1 MRTDGKVTSARLQS
15 GMLVTVLVLFGSP
28 LTTPA
33 ADSVDSLTLEAAFA
47 RALSAN
53 PTIVAARLHRAVDLA
68 GVSVARERLNP
79 EGRVELEKE
88 TPKQAYSLALP
99 LEIGRKRSRRIAV
112 SEAALHTGEAQL
124 DQTIVEIRAQVRH
137 AYFGRAIAQARLQV
151 LAELHEFAVR
161 ARDTAQQ
168 RFDAGSAPRLEVVQA
183 QLALAQA
190 ENEEDVAGASAHA
203 SAVQLN
209 VLLGYPLDAQVA
221 LATALDGSETLD
233 VGAAISRAQAANA
246 ELAVLDRQIE
256 EARAK
261 IALARSL
268 RVPNITP
275 EATLTRDAAP
285 EFDTG
290 WRAAVGMTLPLL
302 TTHKAGVRVEEA
314 ALAQLQAERDAA
326 LARITGE
333 VSSAAALADAQRQ
346 AYVRYRDHILPEA
359 LEVASM
365 AEDSYRLG
373 RTGIAAFLQALQAS
387 RDARLQNLL
396 AASGYQDALTDLE
409 RAMGVPIQ

>member
-1 MRTDGKVTSARLQS
+1 MASSPRLQS
-15 GMLVTVLVLFGSP
+15 GILAAALVLFGSP
-28 LTTPA
+28 LSTPA
-33 ADSVDSLTLEAAFA
+33 ADSVDSLTLDAAFA
-47 RALSAN
+47 RLLSAN
-53 PTIVAARLHRAVDLA
+53 PTIVAERLRRAVDLV

-79 EGRVELEKE
+79 EARVEFERE

-99 LEIGRKRSRRIAV
+99 LEIGRKRGRRIAV
-112 SEAALHTGEAQL
+112 SEAALHTGEARV
-124 DQTIVEIRAQVRH
+124 DQAIVEIRAQVRQ
-137 AYFGRAIAQARLQV
+137 AYFGRVIAEARLQV
-151 LAELHEFAVR
+151 LAELQEFAVR
-161 ARDTAQQ
+161 ARDAAQQ
-168 RFDAGSAPRLEVVQA
+168 RFDAGSAPRLEVLQA

-190 ENEEDVAGASAHA
+190 ENEEDVARAGAHA
-203 SAVQLN
+203 AAVQLN
-209 VLLGYPLDAQVA
+209 VLLGYPLDAQIT
-221 LATALDGSETLD
+221 LATTLDGSETPD
-233 VGAAISRAQAANA
+233 VGVAISRAQTANA
-246 ELAVLDRQIE
+246 ELALLDRQIE
-256 EARAK
+256 EARAR

-268 RVPNITP
+268 RVPNVTP

-314 ALAQLQAERDAA
+314 ALLQLQAERDAT

-346 AYVRYRDHILPEA
+346 AYLRYHDHILPQA
-359 LEVASM
+359 VEVASM

-387 RDARLQNLL
+387 RDARLQSLL
-396 AASGYQDALTDLE
+396 AASGYQGALADLE
-409 RAMGVPIQ
+409 RAMGTPIQ

>member
-1 MRTDGKVTSARLQS
+1 VQS
-15 GMLVTVLVLFGSP
+15 RVLVAALVLFGSA
-28 LTTPA
+28 LYAPA

-53 PTIVAARLHRAVDLA
+53 PTIAAARLRRAVDLA

-88 TPKQAYSLALP
+88 APKQAYGLALP
-99 LEIGRKRSRRIAV
+99 LEIGGKRGRRIAV
-112 SEAALHTGEAQL
+112 SEATLHTGEAQL
-124 DQTIVEIRAQVRH
+124 DQTIVETRAQVRH
-137 AYFGRAIAQARLQV
+137 AYFGRVIAEARLQV
-151 LAELHEFAVR
+151 LAELREFAAR
-161 ARDTAQQ
+161 ARDAAQQ
-168 RFDAGSAPRLEVVQA
+168 RFDAGSAPRLEVLQA

-190 ENEEDVAGASAHA
+190 ENEEDVARASAHA
-203 SAVQLN
+203 LAVQLN
-209 VLLGYPLDAQVA
+209 ALLGYPLDALVT
-221 LATALDGSETLD
+221 LATTLDDSGTLD
-233 VGAAISRAQAANA
+233 VGVAISRAQAANT

-256 EARAK
+256 EARARV
-261 IALARSL
+261 ALARAL

-290 WRAAVGMTLPLL
+290 WRAAVGMTIPLF

-314 ALAQLQAERDAA
+314 ALAQLQGERDAA
-326 LARITGE
+326 AARITGE
-333 VSSAAALADAQRQ
+333 VSSAVALADAQRQ
-346 AYVRYRDHILPEA
+346 AYVRYREHVLPQA

-387 RDARLQNLL
+387 RDARLQSLL
-396 AASGYQDALTDLE
+396 AAAGYQDALTDLE
-409 RAMGVPIQ
+409 RAMGAPIH